1 MAPAEHISGA
11 WIASDS
17 NALRGAWH
25 PRLRR
30 LHQYWLDIH
39 PPEGLP
45 GRQHFDP
52 TDIPDLLS
60 NLWLLEVQREP
71 FRLRYRLAGTSIV
84 YAAKREVTGQWL
96 DDVRP
101 QVGQISG
108 YFDRYRAVVESKKPS
123 WRRGPPNFQLDA
135 NFVSLEN
142 LFLPLA
148 RDGQNV
154 DMILAG
160 TVYFRFDKSEF

>member
-1 MAPAEHISGA
+1 MAPAERVGGASPDSGG
-11 WIASDS
+11 I
-17 NALRGAWH
+17 ALRDAWH
-25 PRLRR
+25 PRLQR

-39 PPEGLP
+39 PTDGLP
-45 GRQHFDP
+45 GRQHVDP
-52 TDIPDLLS
+52 IDIPDLLS

-101 QVGQISG
+101 QVRTIPG
-108 YFDRYRAVVESKKPS
+108 YFDRYRAIVETKEPS
-123 WRRGPPNFQLDA
+123 WRRGPPNFQMNA
-135 NFVSLEN
+135 YFVSLQN

-148 RDGQNV
+148 RDGRNV

-160 TVYFRFDKSEF
+160 TVYFRFDNSEF